1 MDIDDNDDGAD
12 AADEFVSFFRG
23 NNDAVSAIVRPP
35 VIWALIGY
43 TGRLLNGAA
52 LDLPHSATGMTCAT
66 FLRVVIAVLLLAS
79 EM

>member
-35 VIWALIGY
+35 VI
-43 TGRLLNGAA
+43 
-52 LDLPHSATGMTCAT
+52 
-66 FLRVVIAVLLLAS
+66 
-79 EM
+79 